1 MRQKP
6 QRLGDGVYRCM
17 AQARRLSRAFVAAGF
32 VAAAV
37 SSAAWLE
44 GCTASAPARGSVPTA
59 PSAAPAAATS
69 TPAVSHDFTPLVLAP
84 FGTAFKDV
92 PVPLTEVLVFHQPD
106 VRRTSEDADCFRP
119 NVVVAF
125 LGRAPTDH
133 LLCFDNDRLRRVE
146 ASVVLPAAEAPALFA
161 AACADWRRGNPPT
174 ALEADACEGRQGAI
188 AFSARRTDGP
198 DSAAATVSITLE
210 AVSP

>member
-1 MRQKP
+1 
-6 QRLGDGVYRCM
+6 
-17 AQARRLSRAFVAAGF
+17 LSPAFVAAGF

-59 PSAAPAAATS
+59 SPSAAPAAATP
-69 TPAVSHDFTPLVLAP
+69 TPAVSYDFTPLVLAP

-92 PVPLTEVLVFHQPD
+92 PVSLTEVLVFHQPE

-119 NVVVAF
+119 NVVVSF

-133 LLCFDNDRLRRVE
+133 LLCFDHDRLSRIE

-161 AACADWRRGNPPT
+161 AACADWQRGNPPS
-174 ALEADACEGRQGAI
+174 ALEPDACEGRQGDI
-188 AFSARRTDGP
+188 ALSAHRTDGP
-198 DSAAATVSITLE
+198 DSAAATVSITLV